1 MAVDLPKHKLLRGD
15 FRVRSLGGDPRTM
28 GGARVTVRE
37 GNELRVQRQGLV
49 RGVPCS
55 AAEVHGE

>member
-1 MAVDLPKHKLLRGD
+1 MSVELAEPPSADLVAVDLPKHKLLRGD

-37 GNELRVQRQGLV
+37 GN
-49 RGVPCS
+49 
-55 AAEVHGE
+55 